1 MRKTI
6 STEDGS
12 LVVDM
17 EMETA
22 ISKPVTITI
31 STDYEQLGMELSKKE
46 SLKLVQILQ
55 KYLDY

>member
-31 STDYEQLGMELSKKE
+31 STDYEQLGMKLSKKE